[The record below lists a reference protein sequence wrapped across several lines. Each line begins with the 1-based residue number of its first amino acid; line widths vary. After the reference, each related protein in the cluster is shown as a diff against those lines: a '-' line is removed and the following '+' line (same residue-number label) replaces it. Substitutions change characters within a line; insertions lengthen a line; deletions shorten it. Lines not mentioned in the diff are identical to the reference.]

1 MVSFWHMIS
10 GTLASLH
17 TRLVYLQHVQLAV
30 HVQLLPHGICN
41 QLFAHSKGGA
51 YQDLAN
57 VFADIPLLTKLKKK
71 VSELNKQWTIVLT
84 PNGDKWRPAIP
95 S

>member
-1 MVSFWHMIS
+1 MIS
-10 GTLASLH
+10 GTLTCFVTYKTCILE
-17 TRLVYLQHVQLAV
+17 HVQLAV

-95 S
+95 A